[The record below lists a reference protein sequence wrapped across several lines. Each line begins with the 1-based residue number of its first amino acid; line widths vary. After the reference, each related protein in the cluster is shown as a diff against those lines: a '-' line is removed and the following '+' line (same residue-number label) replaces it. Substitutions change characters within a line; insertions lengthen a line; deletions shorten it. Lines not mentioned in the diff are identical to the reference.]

1 MIYKPNSRAI
11 FIRYLGLLTVLIFGV
26 ISILG
31 TSGSDDDGGNGDTS
45 IGLLSTY
52 DYNIGRGI
60 DANGNESNGITVS
73 VPVNSSTL
81 SLRVDPHPV
90 VGTFQC
96 DPATEECGLARIN
109 PGTFLDVFDETTPL
123 SVGDLQIQ
131 ITEQVIIGV
140 SGLPVIGRIQIES
153 VAAPDGLGE
162 GFIIIEMGSCMGGA
176 GVNIYH
182 NDTMVRCYTWNDF
195 EQLFDTSTDPVE
207 QLAAFGYQVIE
218 FLFGQVEFITSILGA
233 IDENAALLQQAGTID
248 EMCDAFS
255 AAGLTA
261 PTNITG
267 RTVPDQGM
275 RTLSWIDANSNNV
288 LGPGDDFVGTLNECW
303 FNDPTDNV
311 DELLNG
317 SGSFRGYVEN
327 IDMNREVITALGF
340 TSVMPPAPGGV
351 FYTDFTI
358 SETEEATPGT
368 AEITSVIGLGGG
380 ISIMFTEPQ

>member
-1 MIYKPNSRAI
+1 MIPERTTKNI
-11 FIRYLGLLTVLIFGV
+11 FIRYLGLLAVLTFGV

-31 TSGSDDDGGNGDTS
+31 TNGSDDDGGNGDTS
-45 IGLLSTY
+45 VGLLPTY

-60 DANGNESNGITVS
+60 DTNGDESNGITVS
-73 VPVNSSTL
+73 VPLNGSTI

-90 VGTFQC
+90 LGTFQC
-96 DPATEECGLARIN
+96 DPATEECGLAQIN
-109 PGTFLDVFDETTPL
+109 PGTFLDVFDETAPL
-123 SVGDLQIQ
+123 IVGDLQIQ

-153 VAAPDGLGE
+153 MAAPDGLGE

-176 GVNIYH
+176 GVNIYD
-182 NDTMVRCYTWNDF
+182 NGTMVRCYTWNDF

-207 QLAAFGYQVIE
+207 QLAAFGYQIIE
-218 FLFGQVEFITSILGA
+218 FLFGQVEFITSIIGV

-248 EMCDAFS
+248 ETCDAFS
-255 AAGLTA
+255 AAGLTV

-275 RTLSWIDANSNNV
+275 RSLSWVDANSNSM

-303 FNDPTDNV
+303 FNDSADNV

-317 SGSFRGYVEN
+317 TGSFHGYVKN
-327 IDMNREVITALGF
+327 VDMNREVITALGF
-340 TSVMPPAPGGV
+340 TSVTPPAPGGV
-351 FYTDFTI
+351 FYTEFTI
-358 SETEEATPGT
+358 SETEEPAPGT